1 MLIKEYKHYSAPIG
15 ASLSDEERKE
25 LNDEVNRDYL
35 KSNRRKRK
43 AMKGAGL
50 VTAGAAGYLLGGTI
64 GGNIGEKVAK
74 KNLRTGNWPGKKR
87 MIELANKIDDYEN
100 EKQRL
105 TSEWL
110 KKPFD
115 SSGETFRQLSDSKKF
130 WDKVNSEREMKEL
143 PENYKEKMRNKYGI
157 PGSII
162 GAAATAAAAYGGYKL
177 YKHYKNKKKEKE
189 EAKISSENNQ

>member
-1 MLIKEYKHYSAPIG
+1 MLIKNYKHYSAPDS
-15 ASLSDEERKE
+15 APLSDEERKE

-177 YKHYKNKKKEKE
+177 YKHYKNKKKQD
-189 EAKISSENNQ
+189 NNKNEQNS